1 MGIRSWFAIVLLVS
15 FGIVFAQSSASVG
28 GLDKKIENLNLILD
42 GSRAAAQVQ
51 ATTPAGPPDF
61 IGIAL
66 RLAISLI
73 IVLAL
78 IYALYYL
85 ARKVRKM
92 DLPPSA
98 GGKALQLLE
107 SYHLGQHQKVVLMRV
122 GESKVILLGATPDSM
137 RTLAIMEGDE
147 AKTLLQNAQAAIVTP
162 AQFSQ
167 TVNQMLSRFRKDGG
181 K

>member
-1 MGIRSWFAIVLLVS
+1 M
-15 FGIVFAQSSASVG
+15 
-28 GLDKKIENLNLILD
+28 
-42 GSRAAAQVQ
+42 
-51 ATTPAGPPDF
+51 
-61 IGIAL
+61 
-66 RLAISLI
+66 
-73 IVLAL
+73 
-78 IYALYYL
+78 
-85 ARKVRKM
+85 
-92 DLPPSA
+92 
-98 GGKALQLLE
+98 
-107 SYHLGQHQKVVLMRV
+107 GQHQKVVLMRV